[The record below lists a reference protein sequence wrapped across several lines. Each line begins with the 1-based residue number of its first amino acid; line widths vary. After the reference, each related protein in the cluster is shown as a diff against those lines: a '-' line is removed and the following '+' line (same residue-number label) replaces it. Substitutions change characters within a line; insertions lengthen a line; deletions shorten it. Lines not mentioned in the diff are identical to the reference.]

1 MKKEEQLLLSTYFD
15 NDEKSGPKFQPFDI
29 RQAIGKPNE
38 STYRGIDKF
47 YILSPPIHPYIST

>member
-38 STYRGIDKF
+38 STVV
-47 YILSPPIHPYIST
+47 LISFTF